1 MADIKLATVIPIGD
15 SVFKESLSY
24 FTLRDIEPGSIVF
37 VPIRK
42 KKIPAILLST
52 RSIKDAKT
60 EIKNSTFEL
69 KKIEQV
75 SDKVFFSKEF
85 METSREM
92 SDFFG
97 ANLGQ
102 VINSFT
108 PTNLFKSI
116 DKLITKEGI
125 ENKGSETRT
134 KQQSVELVQAPT
146 EDRIAFYKSLIREN
160 FARKSSVFLCLPT
173 IHEVNFFTENL
184 KRGIEEYTIVLRPE
198 DSPKKMLSAWHK
210 ISHENHPLLI
220 IGTPIFSCLINE
232 SFETIIIE
240 KESSPAYKNIS
251 RPFIDSRNFLIS
263 LAKKLSAK
271 IILGDC
277 VLRLETIHKK
287 ENEEYAS
294 SLLFKYRLINRART
308 TIIDTKKDRNSFDIK
323 AVSEEL
329 MSLVESS
336 VEANNNIVLLTTK
349 KGLSGATICGDCKMI
364 VSCKN
369 CGSTTSLHRR
379 EESNVFFCHKC
390 GKGQNTTVLCNK
402 CRSWNLRPVGFG
414 TEKVEE
420 EIKNK
425 IKSANI
431 FRMDGESI
439 KTHKQ
444 GKEVMESF
452 EKNKGS
458 ILIGTE
464 MALFYLNKPVENI
477 GIVSTDSLF
486 FIPDFKINERV
497 FNFLVNAKLVAE
509 KNFVIQTRC
518 GDNPVFEKIMR
529 GDALSFYKEEILV
542 RKNFS
547 YPPFKLFIKITA
559 EGKEEV
565 IKKEFAD
572 LATFLKKWNPDEFR
586 SSVSLPNGKIRMNLL
601 LKINP
606 LNWPEKMSNSE
617 DPEKM
622 SLSEILKILPPRFVV
637 KVDAESLL

>member
-15 SVFKESLSY
+15 SIFKESLSY
-24 FTLRDIEPGSIVF
+24 FTLKDIEPGSIVF

-52 RSIKDAKT
+52 RSIQDAKT
-60 EIKNSTFEL
+60 EIKNSAFEL
-69 KKIEQV
+69 KKIEKV
-75 SDKVFFSKEF
+75 SNGVFFRKEF
-85 METSREM
+85 METSKEM

-108 PTNLFKSI
+108 PTNLFKNI
-116 DKLITKEGI
+116 DKLIIKDKAVQKDEEI
-125 ENKGSETRT
+125 KNK
-134 KQQSVELVQAPT
+134 QHSVELVQAPT

-198 DSPKKMLSAWHK
+198 DSPKKMLCAWHK
-210 ISHENHPLLI
+210 ISDESHPLLL

-232 SFETIIIE
+232 NFETIIIE

-251 RPFIDSRNFLIS
+251 RPFVDSRNLLIS
-263 LAKKLSAK
+263 LAKKLSSK

-287 ENEEYAS
+287 ETEEYS
-294 SLLFKYRLINRART
+294 PSLLFKYRLINRAKT
-308 TIIDTKKDRNSFDIK
+308 TIIDTKKDRNSFDTK
-323 AVSEEL
+323 AISEEL

-379 EESNVFFCHKC
+379 KESNVFFCHKC
-390 GKGQNTTVLCNK
+390 GKDQNTNVLCNK
-402 CRSWNLRPVGFG
+402 CRSWNLRPIGFG
-414 TEKVEE
+414 TEKAEE
-420 EIKNK
+420 EIRAK
-425 IKSANI
+425 IKNANI
-431 FRMDGESI
+431 LRLDGESI
-439 KTHKQ
+439 KTYKQ
-444 GKEVMESF
+444 GKEVMENF
-452 EKNKGS
+452 EKTRGS

-464 MALFYLNKPVENI
+464 MALFYLNKPVEHI
-477 GIVSTDSLF
+477 GIISTDSLF

-518 GDNPVFEKIMR
+518 GDNPLFEKITR
-529 GDALSFYKEEILV
+529 GDALSFYKEEILI

-547 YPPFKLFIKITA
+547 YPPFKLFIKITG
-559 EGKEEV
+559 EGREDL

-572 LATFLKKWNPDEFR
+572 LAAFLKKWNPDEFK
-586 SSVSLPNGKIRMNLL
+586 SSASLPNGKIRMNLL
-601 LKINP
+601 IKINP
-606 LNWPEKMSNSE
+606 LNWPEKLSGSE

-622 SLSEILKILPPRFVV
+622 SLPEILKILPPRFVV
-637 KVDAESLL
+637 KVDAESIL